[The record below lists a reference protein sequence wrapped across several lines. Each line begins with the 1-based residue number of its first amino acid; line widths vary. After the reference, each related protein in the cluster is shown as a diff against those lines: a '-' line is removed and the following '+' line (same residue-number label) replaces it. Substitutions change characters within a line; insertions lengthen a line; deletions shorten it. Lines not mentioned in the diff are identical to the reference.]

1 MVSIIT
7 AFGDFFWT
15 SGYNWIRRKD
25 EQTKLEGHS
34 CHEVLVQVFIM
45 SMQLKKLENGQ
56 WKNEEAFINE
66 CVTLCSLL
74 SKNSP
79 SPGEWSPYKSTTNQ
93 FEVFLNTYCQ
103 AFDIESGFSWW
114 NVAII

>member
-1 MVSIIT
+1 MSI
-7 AFGDFFWT
+7 
-15 SGYNWIRRKD
+15 
-25 EQTKLEGHS
+25 
-34 CHEVLVQVFIM
+34 
-45 SMQLKKLENGQ
+45 QLKKLENGQ
-56 WKNEEAFINE
+56 WKNEETFNE
-66 CVTLCSLL
+66 CVVLCSLL

>member
-1 MVSIIT
+1 
-7 AFGDFFWT
+7 
-15 SGYNWIRRKD
+15 
-25 EQTKLEGHS
+25 
-34 CHEVLVQVFIM
+34 M
-45 SMQLKKLENGQ
+45 SMQLKKLEIGR

-93 FEVFLNTYCQ
+93 LQIDSRHF
-103 AFDIESGFSWW
+103 
-114 NVAII
+114 